1 MSRRKQQDYFGS
13 LDYGMD
19 EYDDPID
26 SMSPEEIRRLA
37 DYVEMIQGGRYAC
50 RQRRQVV
57 DDNLPVNPVTLYP
70 EEEYSDEEE
79 SEETEDA
86 NINDEDVLDDFINNH
101 IEELNWEDML
111 KRLEMNYKYLYINKD
126 VIKRFKE
133 RGAMKYSEMYM

>member
-1 MSRRKQQDYFGS
+1 MSRSKQQSIPTDYYGS

-50 RQRRQVV
+50 RQRRQVA
-57 DDNLPVNPVTLYP
+57 DDNLPVNPDNLYP
-70 EEEYSDEEE
+70 EEEYSDEEEE

-86 NINDEDVLDDFINNH
+86 NINEETEDE
-101 IEELNWEDML
+101 EEEEGPMD
-111 KRLEMNYKYLYINKD
+111 
-126 VIKRFKE
+126 
-133 RGAMKYSEMYM
+133 

>member
-1 MSRRKQQDYFGS
+1 MPRRKQQSIPTDYYGS

-50 RQRRQVV
+50 RQRRQVA
-57 DDNLPVNPVTLYP
+57 DDNLPVNPDNLYP
-70 EEEYSDEEE
+70 EEEYSDDEEE

-86 NINDEDVLDDFINNH
+86 NINEEEDDEETED
-101 IEELNWEDML
+101 EEEEGPMD
-111 KRLEMNYKYLYINKD
+111 
-126 VIKRFKE
+126 
-133 RGAMKYSEMYM
+133 

>member
-1 MSRRKQQDYFGS
+1 MSRSKQQSIPTDYYGS

-57 DDNLPVNPVTLYP
+57 DGDLPVNPDTLYP
-70 EEEYSDEEE
+70 EEEYSDEE
-79 SEETEDA
+79 SEDA
-86 NINDEDVLDDFINNH
+86 NINDEED
-101 IEELNWEDML
+101 EETEDEEEEEGPM
-111 KRLEMNYKYLYINKD
+111 D
-126 VIKRFKE
+126 
-133 RGAMKYSEMYM
+133 

>member
-1 MSRRKQQDYFGS
+1 MSRSKQQSIPTDYYGS

-50 RQRRQVV
+50 RQRRQVA
-57 DDNLPVNPVTLYP
+57 DDNLPVNPDTLYP
-70 EEEYSDEEE
+70 EEEYSDDEEEE

-86 NINDEDVLDDFINNH
+86 NINEETEDE
-101 IEELNWEDML
+101 EEEEGPMD
-111 KRLEMNYKYLYINKD
+111 
-126 VIKRFKE
+126 
-133 RGAMKYSEMYM
+133 

>member
-1 MSRRKQQDYFGS
+1 MSRSKQQSIPTDYYES

-57 DDNLPVNPVTLYP
+57 DDNLPVNPDTLYP
-70 EEEYSDEEE
+70 EEEYSDDEEE

-86 NINDEDVLDDFINNH
+86 NINEETEDE
-101 IEELNWEDML
+101 EEEEGPMD
-111 KRLEMNYKYLYINKD
+111 
-126 VIKRFKE
+126 
-133 RGAMKYSEMYM
+133 